1 MRKID
6 NETTALAIVFA
17 NTKRKPENRKEDL
30 VTIAKAFK
38 YLVKLYGSQ
47 RAVGEQVGL
56 SSSMVGQF
64 LTVLKLH
71 PEVQNLIAE
80 RKIDSVDI
88 AKELAV
94 LKDPIRQIAA
104 AKSIISSQ
112 SKDVRDIKRLIKNTD
127 IPAKD
132 AKRLILDEKGLHVFI
147 MDLDDEI
154 YRAVLRIAKARKID
168 PADLVREI
176 VIDWIVQKAQEEK

>member
-17 NTKRKPENRKEDL
+17 NTQRKKRKEDL

-38 YLVKLYGSQ
+38 YLVDLYGSQ
-47 RAVGEQVGL
+47 RAAGEQVGL

-64 LTVLKLH
+64 LAVLKLH

-80 RKIDSVDI
+80 REIDSVDI

-94 LKDPIRQIAA
+94 LKDPAKQIAA
-104 AKSIISSQ
+104 AKAIINSQ

-132 AKRLILDEKGLHVFI
+132 AKKLILDEKGLHVFI
-147 MDLDDEI
+147 MDFDDEI
-154 YRAVLRIAKARKID
+154 YRGLIKIATDRKID

-176 VIDWIVQKAQEEK
+176 VIDWVVQKAKEEGQ